1 MSLSGVRR
9 ELQALSASITWGDPC
24 LTRCPPCPNPWRC
37 RWDNSSRSN
46 GWGRAIDATQD
57 IEALREL
64 TKQLVRAWFCQK
76 AATLWA
82 IRQQATPAEVLVKG
96 LSEGELLG
104 FGDDGVDLAG
114 TLG

>member
-1 MSLSGVRR
+1 MSHTVPAMSEPL
-9 ELQALSASITWGDPC
+9 ALSMGQQFEVE
-24 LTRCPPCPNPWRC
+24 RM
-37 RWDNSSRSN
+37 
-46 GWGRAIDATQD
+46 GRAIDATQD

-64 TKQLVRAWFCQK
+64 TKQVVRAWFCQK
-76 AATLWA
+76 AATLWV
-82 IRQQATPAEVLVKG
+82 IRQQTTPAEALVTE